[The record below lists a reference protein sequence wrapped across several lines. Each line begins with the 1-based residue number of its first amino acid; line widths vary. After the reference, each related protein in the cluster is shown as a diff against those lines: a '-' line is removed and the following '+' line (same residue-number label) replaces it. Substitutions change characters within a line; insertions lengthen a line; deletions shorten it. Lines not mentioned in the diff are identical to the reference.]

1 MDSIKVGDV
10 VQLKSGGPKMTVQR
24 VLGSDQSNLGLKA
37 SDEFL
42 KLKGFRDGDVICNW
56 FEASSLKDGTFRVE
70 SLNLDSRN

>member
-42 KLKGFRDGDVICNW
+42 KLKGFREGDVICNW
-56 FEASSLKDGTFRVE
+56 FEASSLRDGTFRRE
-70 SLNLDSRN
+70 SLEP

>member
-1 MDSIKVGDV
+1 MDSIKAGDV

-24 VLGSDQSNLGLKA
+24 VIGSDQSNLGLKA

-56 FEASSLKDGTFRVE
+56 FESSSLKDGTFKIE
-70 SLNLDSRN
+70 SLNRD

>member
-1 MDSIKVGDV
+1 MDSIKIGDV

-56 FEASSLKDGTFRVE
+56 FEASSLKDGTFKVE
-70 SLNLDSRN
+70 SLNRSEP